1 MSPPRVLVTGAGR
14 GIGRAIALRFARE
27 GAKVCIAAR
36 TSSELDKVVAEI
48 GKAGGQGCPSQ
59 MNLTDYG
66 TVEAGVYRAVEFFG
80 GTIDVLVNNAGDFE
94 TKPFEKMTPSV
105 WERMLDINLNA
116 HFYVTLESISALLES
131 KQPHVF
137 NIASIAAKQGFA
149 ENTAYCAAKW
159 GLRGF
164 GEALRAEFGPRG
176 MRVTT
181 VYPGPTDTTIFDG
194 VPGNWDRS
202 KMSKPEDVAEVVFAT
217 WKAPAGSQIDD
228 VDVPRPQG

>member
-1 MSPPRVLVTGAGR
+1 MPPLRVFVTGGGR

-36 TSSELDKVVAEI
+36 TSAELDRVVEEI
-48 GKAGGQGCPSQ
+48 NRAGGQGSPSQ
-59 MNLTDYG
+59 MNLIDYG
-66 TVEAGVYRAVEFFG
+66 TVEAGVYRAVEFLG

-94 TKPFEKMTPSV
+94 MRPFEKMTPPV

-116 HFYVTLESISALLES
+116 HFYVTLESLEALRKS
-131 KQPHVF
+131 QHPHVF

-149 ENTAYCAAKW
+149 DCTAYCAAKW

-164 GEALRAEFGPRG
+164 SEGLRAEFGSTG

-181 VYPGPTDTTIFDG
+181 VYPGPTDTAIFDG
-194 VPGNWDRS
+194 VPGDWDRA
-202 KMSKPEDVAEVVFAT
+202 KMNQPEDVAEVVFQA
-217 WKAPAGSQIDD
+217 WKAPAGSVVDD
-228 VDVPRPQG
+228 VDVPPRA

>member
-1 MSPPRVLVTGAGR
+1 MPPLRVFVTGGGR

-27 GAKVCIAAR
+27 GAKVCVAAR
-36 TSSELDKVVAEI
+36 TSNELDKVVEEI
-48 GKAGGQGCPSQ
+48 KAAGGEGCPSQ
-59 MNLTDYG
+59 MNLIDYG

-80 GTIDVLVNNAGDFE
+80 GAMDVLVNNAGDFE
-94 TKPFEKMTPSV
+94 MRPFEKMTPQV

-131 KQPHVF
+131 GKPHVF
-137 NIASIAAKQGFA
+137 NITSMAAKRGYA

-176 MRVTT
+176 MRVTN
-181 VYPGPTDTTIFDG
+181 VYPGQTDTSIFDG
-194 VPGNWDRS
+194 VAGNWDRT
-202 KMSKPEDVAEVVFAT
+202 KMNKPEDVAEVVYAT
-217 WKAPAGSQIDD
+217 WRAPAGASVDD
-228 VDVPRPQG
+228 VDVPPRA